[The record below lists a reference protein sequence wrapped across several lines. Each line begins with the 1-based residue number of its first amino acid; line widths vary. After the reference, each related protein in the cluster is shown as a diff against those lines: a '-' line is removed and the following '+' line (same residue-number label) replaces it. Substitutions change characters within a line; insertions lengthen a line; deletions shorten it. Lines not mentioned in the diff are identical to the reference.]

1 MFTEEL
7 KLIKEAEEQADKMRK
22 EAKIAAKNSTEE
34 TDERANQMIEEAF
47 SKEKEQCQ
55 ALIKDGQKI
64 ADELY
69 RETIETAQALSRE
82 IDASACKKQNEAI
95 RFIAERIVDSSVDC

>member
-7 KLIKEAEEQADKMRK
+7 KLIKEAEEQADRMRK
-22 EAKIAAKNSTEE
+22 EAKIAAKNSTAEA
-34 TDERANQMIEEAF
+34 DARANQMIEEAF
-47 SKEKEQCQ
+47 SEEKEQCQ
-55 ALIKDGQKI
+55 ALLKDGKKI

-69 RETIETAQALSRE
+69 SVAIENAKALCAE

-95 RFIAERIVDSSVDC
+95 KFIAERIVDSSVDC